1 MNVFLIPSLA
11 ALSLLIVGIYRVLVL
26 DYKGMKIKVTLA
38 ERIRLTSNMEIDL
51 DEEDM
56 PRSYLDKLK
65 TFNYIRVFSFSIV
78 LLILMC
84 NIKRNMLKIGIL
96 CLIFLLSS
104 PKKMMFGIP
113 SPVKRAIDSYKI
125 KKSLE
130 LDKEIFSSAGTI
142 KTLALLNSNGTFSA
156 DYIYEK
162 LFEHSVKM
170 KGIYSSFL
178 ALYRSGSRQEAFKY
192 IRKNINTNTGKQFA
206 TILEKLEY
214 LSPKEMVQQIEGF
227 QEAIVEERTT
237 RATNEID
244 KNSVITTVAS
254 TATIFTII
262 LNFAIVG
269 VFMDSLA
276 MLNGIF

>member
-1 MNVFLIPSLA
+1 MNFNIIAGFVSLI
-11 ALSLLIVGIYRVLVL
+11 ALTVGIYYFLLLEPKGVRV
-26 DYKGMKIKVTLA
+26 KVTLS
-38 ERIRLTSNMEIDL
+38 ERIRLTSSVEIDL
-51 DEEDM
+51 DEEEIG
-56 PRSYLDKLK
+56 RSYYESLQKI
-65 TFNYIRVFSFSIV
+65 NSIRLALFFIVFLILICNIRANIYK
-78 LLILMC
+78 LLILV
-84 NIKRNMLKIGIL
+84 ILLILTSPRKML
-96 CLIFLLSS
+96 
-104 PKKMMFGIP
+104 FGFT
-113 SPVKRAIDSYKI
+113 SPVKKMIESI
-125 KKSLE
+125 KLNKSLE

-162 LFEHSVKM
+162 LFEHSIKM

-178 ALYRSGSRQEAFKY
+178 ALYRAGNREDAFTY
-192 IRKNINTNTGKQFA
+192 IRKNINTQTGKQFA
-206 TILEKLEY
+206 TILEKLEF
-214 LSPKEMVQQIEGF
+214 LSPKEMVKQIEGF
-227 QEAIVEERTT
+227 QDGIVEERMT